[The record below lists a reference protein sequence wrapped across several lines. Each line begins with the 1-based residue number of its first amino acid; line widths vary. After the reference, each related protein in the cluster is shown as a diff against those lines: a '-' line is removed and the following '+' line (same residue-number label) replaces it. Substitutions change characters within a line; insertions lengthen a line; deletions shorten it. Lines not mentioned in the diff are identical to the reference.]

1 MAEALVSNVQ
11 SRFQAAADRT
21 AGGRWLRITVGVTAL
36 GFAASALGSLGG
48 DGGADPAFTALLFLA
63 TSVHVASTGWLYSLA
78 EVRTVASSRPWR
90 MVILPLCL
98 VVATAVVTALS
109 PIGLMQWLLVPFFA
123 WQLFHYSRQNLG
135 IACMASRTQ
144 RVPSLTPTERR
155 FLTSSAIFGISGVVA
170 RVGLLNT
177 GLHWTSRLLLGVAAL
192 GFSLSVVAG
201 LLAHFARPSSR
212 RSAASSAL
220 FVVALTFSLPVFL
233 FSSPYLALG
242 GMTLAHGLQYMVL
255 VGFVAS
261 SGRSAESRWFNWAL
275 LLNVAL
281 VGGGLLALTSHLHSG
296 GAGERLVFGAYL
308 GVVMSHFVVDSA
320 LWRQSNEASRAF
332 MTERLVFLRGS

>member
-1 MAEALVSNVQ
+1 MVSAVQ
-11 SRFQAAADRT
+11 SGVLAGAGRV

-36 GFAASALGSLGG
+36 GFAASAFGSLGG
-48 DGGADPAFTALLFLA
+48 AAGADLAFTALLFLA
-63 TSVHVASTGWLYSLA
+63 TSVHVASTGWLYSLS
-78 EVRTVASSRPWR
+78 EVRNVASSRPWR

-98 VVATAVVTALS
+98 VVVSAAVAALS
-109 PIGLMQWLLVPFFA
+109 PVGLMQWLLVPFFA
-123 WQLFHYSRQNLG
+123 WQLYHYSRQNLG
-135 IACMASRTQ
+135 LACLASLTQ

-192 GFSLSVVAG
+192 GFGLSVAAG
-201 LLAHFARPSSR
+201 LLAHFARPSSS
-212 RSAASSAL
+212 RSVSSSAL
-220 FVVALTFSLPVFL
+220 FVVALAFSLPVFL
-233 FSSPYLALG
+233 FSSPYLAIG
-242 GMTLAHGLQYMVL
+242 GMTLAHGLHYLVL

-261 SGRSAESRWFNWAL
+261 SGRSAESRRFSWAL

-281 VGGGLLALTSHLHSG
+281 VGGGLLALASHLHGG
-296 GAGERLVFGAYL
+296 GAGERLMFGAYL

-320 LWRQSNEASRAF
+320 LWRQSNEASRTF
-332 MTERLVFLRGS
+332 MTERLVFLRET